1 MSKTTIPKGGITA
14 DAIDGTLIADDA
26 INSEHYTDGSIDT
39 AHVGDSQITAAKATG
54 LGISMADQWRVNTG
68 ATFTSGNNNTDIT
81 ANWERNDQ
89 DFAGIG
95 TALSESSG
103 IFTFPVTVIYLVQ
116 AEFSFT
122 NREGGT
128 NRSINSCGLRIQ
140 FDSDHNTFTSRAEQ
154 RTGSNNTSAETEFNA
169 SCQAIIDV
177 TDVSNQ
183 FFKINVEHVN
193 NMKFL
198 GDTNLQKSGIT
209 VIRLGDT

>member
-1 MSKTTIPKGGITA
+1 MSKTTIPTGGITA
-14 DAIDGTLIADDA
+14 DAIDGTKIADDA

-39 AHVGDSQITAAKATG
+39 AHIGDNQVTAAKATG
-54 LGISMADQWRVNTG
+54 LGISMADQWRVNTD
-68 ATFTSGNNNTDIT
+68 ATFTSGNNNDDIT
-81 ANWERNDQ
+81 ANWEQNDQ

-95 TALSESSG
+95 SALTQSSG
-103 IFTFPVTVIYLVQ
+103 VFTFPSTGIYLVQ

-122 NREGGT
+122 NRESST

-140 FDSDHNTFTSRAEQ
+140 FDSGDDTFTTRAEQ
-154 RTGSNNTSAETEFNA
+154 RTGSNNTGAEAEFNA

-193 NMKFL
+193 NMKML
-198 GDTNLQKSGIT
+198 GSTNLQKSGIT